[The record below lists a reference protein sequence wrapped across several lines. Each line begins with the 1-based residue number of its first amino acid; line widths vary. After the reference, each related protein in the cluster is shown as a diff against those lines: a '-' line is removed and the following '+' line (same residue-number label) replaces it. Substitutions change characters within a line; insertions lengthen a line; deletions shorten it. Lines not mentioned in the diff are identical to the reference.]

1 MDISKVFSPDA
12 QRALDIFARKIP
24 FNQLMG
30 FEFFHPQ
37 PDRTALKFDMRDELV
52 GNFMRGNLHG
62 GVISS
67 ALDVVGSMVAFVS
80 VLSKQTDA
88 NEEVDVNAFA
98 KLGTIDIRIDY
109 LRPGFGKHFVA
120 TGYNLRTGSKV
131 AVSRMELHNDESEL
145 IAVGTGAYIVG

>member
-1 MDISKVFSPDA
+1 MANISAFSPNV
-12 QRALDIFARKIP
+12 QKALDIFTRKIP

-67 ALDVVGSMVAFVS
+67 ALDVVGGMVAFVS
-80 VLSKQTDA
+80 VLSKQYENTD
-88 NEEVDVNAFA
+88 EVDVNAFVR
-98 KLGTIDIRIDY
+98 LGTIDLRVDY
-109 LRPGFGKHFVA
+109 LRPGFGKRFVA